1 MLPIVVTRSAHNSE
15 IPNEIDL
22 TSLTSNLA
30 TTKKVSQA
38 YLDLFRTITNNEL
51 PKNLTS
57 ES

>member
-30 TTKKVSQA
+30 TTKKSFSS
-38 YLDLFRTITNNEL
+38 LFRFIQDYY
-51 PKNLTS
+51 K
-57 ES
+57 